1 MREDFA
7 DLWRK
12 RAAAFW
18 KESFIYISYAAR
30 SGFAGFL
37 LMFFIIGAYYYGKFL
52 QSLPEA
58 FPYWRFTTPLLALP
72 LGMTGIRTFMKQAD
86 MIFLAP
92 AEARLRSWWTSSIV
106 YSFAFQAAVT
116 LLLLLLIWP
125 LYLASTDEAALPF
138 AHVALYLVTA
148 KLLAVLGRFQADR
161 LVYRLNR
168 SAGALVRWV
177 AAVVLPF
184 ALLTESPAKAWLLLL
199 LAAVAQSLVV
209 LPFPKHRVAWEH
221 LIRREEISLK
231 RHYTFYSWFADV
243 PKLKT
248 KPAARRFLGGVTS
261 RIPFRQEDTHRFLY
275 AKTFIRSE
283 YYAILVRTSVIAILL
298 FLAVNHTA
306 AVLLIYGIVLVMN
319 SATVS
324 SLAQSHRYSFWLEL
338 YPLDAGRRVKAV
350 SRICEAAL
358 LFSNTALGAVLIGFH
373 GSGRL
378 EALAAVAAG
387 FVYIFYFTRV
397 SLPRKI
403 KHAGD

>member
-1 MREDFA
+1 MKEDFA

-18 KESFIYISYAAR
+18 KESLIYLSYAAR

-72 LGMTGIRTFMKQAD
+72 LGMTGIRTFIKQAD
-86 MIFLAP
+86 MVFLAP
-92 AEARLRSWWTSSIV
+92 AEARLRSWWTRSMG
-106 YSFAFQAAVT
+106 YSFVFQAATVLLM
-116 LLLLLLIWP
+116 LLLVWP
-125 LYLASTDEAALPF
+125 LYLASTQETALSFTLAAF
-138 AHVALYLVTA
+138 YLMAA

-168 SAGALVRWV
+168 SAEALIRWV

-184 ALLTESPAKAWLLLL
+184 ALLTESPAKAWLFLL
-199 LAAVAQSLVV
+199 LAAVVQSLVV
-209 LPFPKHRVAWEH
+209 LLFPRHRVAWEH

-248 KPAARRFLGGVTS
+248 KPAARRFLGGMTS

-283 YYAILVRTSVIAILL
+283 YYAIVVRTSVIAILL

-306 AVLLIYGIVLVMN
+306 AVLLIYGVVLVMN
-319 SATVS
+319 CATVS

-338 YPLDAGRRVKAV
+338 YPLDAGHRTKAI

-358 LFSNTALGAVLIGFH
+358 LLSSTVIGAALIGFH

-378 EALAAVAAG
+378 EALAAVMAG

>member
-18 KESFIYISYAAR
+18 KEAFIYISYAAR

-52 QSLPEA
+52 QSLPDG
-58 FPYWRFTTPLLALP
+58 FPYWRMTTPILALA
-72 LGMTGIRTFMKQAD
+72 LGMTGVRTFMKQAD
-86 MIFLAP
+86 MVFLAP
-92 AEARLRSWWTSSIV
+92 AESRLRSWWTCSV
-106 YSFAFQAAVT
+106 LYSFVFQAAVSLM
-116 LLLLLLIWP
+116 LLLMVWP
-125 LYLASTDEAALPF
+125 LYLACADEAALSF
-138 AHVALYLVTA
+138 AHAAAYLLIA
-148 KLLAVLGRFQADR
+148 KLLAVVGRFYSDR

-168 SAGALVRWV
+168 GAEALVRWL

-199 LAAVAQSLVV
+199 AAAVVQGLVI
-209 LPFPKHRVAWEH
+209 LPFPRHRVPWEH
-221 LIRREEISLK
+221 LIRQEETSLK

-243 PKLKT
+243 PKLKS
-248 KPAARRFLGGVTS
+248 KPAARRLLGGITS

-283 YYAILVRTSVIAILL
+283 HYAILVRTSLIAVLL

-306 AVLLIYGIVLVMN
+306 AVLLIYGIVLIMN
-319 SATVS
+319 CATVS
-324 SLAQSHRYSFWLEL
+324 SLSQSHQYSFWLEL
-338 YPLDAGRRVKAV
+338 YPLDAKRRGKAV
-350 SRICEAAL
+350 SRICESAL
-358 LFSNTALGAVLIGFH
+358 LLSNTVVGAALIGFH
-373 GSGRL
+373 SNGRFQ
-378 EALAAVAAG
+378 ALAAVAAG
-387 FVYIFYFTRV
+387 FLYILYFTRV

-403 KHAGD
+403 KNAGD